1 MSIYAF
7 FRELRQMK
15 DSLMQRVNDALNRA
29 NRLKDK
35 NMEFAYLWTD
45 SRAEYMQNF
54 LTYGRQLTAGIF

>member
-1 MSIYAF
+1 
-7 FRELRQMK
+7 MK

>member
-35 NMEFAYLWTD
+35 NIM
-45 SRAEYMQNF
+45 NNN
-54 LTYGRQLTAGIF
+54 